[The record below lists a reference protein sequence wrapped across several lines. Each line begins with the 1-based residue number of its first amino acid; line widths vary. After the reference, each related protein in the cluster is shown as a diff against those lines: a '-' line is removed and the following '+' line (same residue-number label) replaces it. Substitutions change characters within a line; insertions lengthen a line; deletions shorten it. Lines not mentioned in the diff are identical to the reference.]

1 MAEVNHSAALGRH
14 TESQPARK
22 MGRMPHPRLRAGDES
37 EDMTTQIT
45 PASATADATLR
56 PALPGG
62 DGERFTGFGI
72 MGIAFATGHY
82 LALRAW
88 TETTI
93 GDPYRSVWHRDP
105 QGRWHMYV
113 TAPPDRSCPRYFSA
127 AASYER
133 VPRIELT
140 WTDADRLSVRIPRTL
155 AWDITLEATTATRA
169 MSTLAGAMPPAARSS
184 DPLLAAMGP
193 MSRPMLRAGR
203 MRLTGA
209 SPNRQ
214 HFQVVP
220 LRVWSVA
227 SSTATID
234 GDELGS
240 MHPLEEQSRLG
251 DFWMPQRGIFYVGEA
266 RFESF
271 DPLRHLAPGLTADA
285 A

>member
-1 MAEVNHSAALGRH
+1 MSTR
-14 TESQPARK
+14 
-22 MGRMPHPRLRAGDES
+22 
-37 EDMTTQIT
+37 IT
-45 PASATADATLR
+45 PASAAAATTAR
-56 PALPGG
+56 PALPSGV
-62 DGERFTGFGI
+62 GERFTGFGV
-72 MGIAFATGHY
+72 MGVAFDTGHY

-88 TETTI
+88 TQTTI

-113 TAPPDRSCPRYFSA
+113 TAPPERSCPRYFSA

-133 VPRIELT
+133 VARIELT
-140 WTDADRLSVRIPRTL
+140 WPDAHRLRVRIPGTL
-155 AWDITLEATTATRA
+155 EWDIALRATPATRTMSA
-169 MSTLAGAMPPAARSS
+169 MAGAMPAAARSS
-184 DPLLAAMGP
+184 DPLLGAMGP

-227 SSTATID
+227 ASTATVD
-234 GDELGS
+234 GDDLGS
-240 MHPLEEQSRLG
+240 THPLDEQSRLG

-271 DPLRHLAPGLTADA
+271 DPRRHLAPGLHADA
-285 A
+285 V